1 MVSGAKREVYR
12 VVVVDAE
19 SRFLTRK
26 EREFGMTRVFMGS
39 RITGERQRGGEKRH
53 RNGVENLGNRRE

>member
-39 RITGERQRGGEKRH
+39 RITGE
-53 RNGVENLGNRRE
+53 